1 MWPLAFLGL
10 VFPFFVLIN
19 LVFVL
24 FWLSQKKWYFI
35 ISLVIL
41 LIGIKPISRTYQLS
55 GLDAQEQTRK
65 GDPGELGGAEPG
77 TAEPGTAEPGTAE
90 SGAADPGTA
99 VSGAGDLKILSYN
112 VRVFGLVGNARYGP
126 EQDSIFSL
134 IRRENPDVVCFQE
147 FYVNSN
153 KGLTL
158 EKVESQLPGMPYHHV
173 IWLTQGNDSKY
184 GIATFSKYPMVKK
197 GRVVLERTYNASIF
211 SDLLI
216 DKKRVRIFN
225 NHLQSIRFNR
235 RDYQFITNQNQYND
249 SEKLRALQDI
259 SFRLRDAFIKRSQQA
274 REISKHVRRSS
285 FPVLVCGDFND
296 TPVSYTYQ
304 TVRWRLKDAFVEAG
318 SGMGITYKGRFPSF
332 RIDYI
337 FYEPTF
343 RIRGFEVV
351 QRQLSDHYPITATF
365 RMP

>member
-10 VFPFFVLIN
+10 VFPFFVVVN

-24 FWLSQKKWYFI
+24 LWISQKKWYFI
-35 ISLVIL
+35 ISLVVL

-55 GLDAQEQTRK
+55 GIDAQEQTRK
-65 GDPGELGGAEPG
+65 GDPGELGGVES
-77 TAEPGTAEPGTAE
+77 GTAE

-99 VSGAGDLKILSYN
+99 ESGAGDLKILSYN

-147 FYVNSN
+147 FYVNSK

-173 IWLTQGNDSKY
+173 IWLTRGNDSKY

-197 GRVVLERTYNASIF
+197 GRVVLERTYNASIY

-235 RDYQFITNQNQYND
+235 RDYQFITNQNRYND

-259 SFRLRDAFIKRSQQA
+259 SFRLRDAFIKRSRQA
-274 REISKHVRRSS
+274 QAISKHVRRSS
-285 FPVLVCGDFND
+285 FPVVVCGDFND

-304 TVRWRLKDAFVEAG
+304 TVRRRLKDAFVEAG

-332 RIDYI
+332 RIDYV
-337 FYEPTF
+337 FYDPSF
-343 RIRGFEVV
+343 QIRGFEVV

-365 RMP
+365 RIP